1 MTTAQGDPRL
11 DMIGF
16 LRQHLF
22 GPLRG
27 ETELV
32 ESDSPVFQYTVG
44 ILFPRD
50 TSTEE
55 VLEEDQVD
63 DGGGSAQDTLAD
75 DPVTLANQRLPASF
89 GLSLVIRGTSTIECS
104 VRAATY
110 VRENGAWRRQP
121 LPSSGTFE
129 RITLSREEREQPCLS
144 GRARLRSRWRA
155 QPGGWLVTVAVVN
168 DAAGS
173 GRPLREIGDCL
184 FQVGLEVRPT
194 GGAIGA
200 YPSATIRAS
209 EEDDELALQYRS
221 RLVHAIGHGCAA
233 DWGEYDADGAPTVA
247 RIEFMPAVDV
257 PPVVGRSDNDE
268 CLVLARL
275 ADSGWAGMIPS
286 LRGFAARYTD
296 WIRGQHVGAKTLA
309 DRDQPTAGRI
319 LSRLSEA
326 ADRINAGIDLLET
339 NGDALRA
346 FRVANLA
353 MLMQMRHGERDL
365 GGGERTPEDAVK
377 FPTAA
382 EYLGLTGYRW
392 YPFQL
397 AFLLLTVRSLV
408 EEDSPDRGLVDLIW
422 FPTGGGKTEAYLGAA
437 AMQIALRRMRLG
449 DHGGGTAVVSRYTLR
464 LLTSQQ
470 FRRTSTLACALE
482 AMRLDGCA
490 ELAGDEISVGLWI
503 GEGTPYTCADA
514 IEQYEVLLD
523 EPQPES
529 PFQLDACPW
538 CGTRLTPSARADDP
552 EHYGFIATNVE
563 FRIRCVRSGC
573 RFESR
578 LPVQI
583 VDQMIYREPP
593 TILIGTVD
601 KFARLAWLEHAGAIL
616 GDDVNAPPSLIIQDE
631 MHLLGGPLGT
641 IFGVYETAIDVACHL
656 RGGRPKIIA
665 STATIRDT
673 DRQSLGLFGSLA
685 RVFPPPGLDA
695 ANSFYARVDE
705 HALGRMYLGVLSAH
719 HTPTTTLIRISALV
733 AQAPLEVSLTAEEA
747 DGFWTQ
753 IVYHNSLR
761 ELGGFLTQARD
772 DVPAWIRIVAND
784 EANMRDIR
792 DDDVMELSSNVSR
805 LGAPRMLAR
814 LERRRGMPDSVSI
827 AASTNMF
834 SVGVD
839 VQRLALMLVNGQPKT
854 TSEYIQAT
862 SRVGRGSVPGLV
874 ITHLSG
880 LRPRD
885 RSHYE
890 GFRGFHQAL
899 YRQVEPTSVSPFA
912 LPSRLRALHAALV
925 IVVRHGLGLAA
936 DGDAVNF
943 DADDPRVA
951 EAINRLAERAAL
963 ADPAEADAIK
973 AQLAGLAASWSLQA
987 KSGQSLHYATQST
1000 LPRLLKNFDERG
1012 AGWETLQSL
1021 RNVDRQ
1027 CEIEIVGT
1035 APLPPRTTP
1044 RRRRS

>member
-1 MTTAQGDPRL
+1 MTTESDPR
-11 DMIGF
+11 IRISGF
-16 LRQHLF
+16 LRRHLV

-32 ESDSPVFQYTVG
+32 ERDSPVFQYTVG

-50 TSTEE
+50 TSTDL
-55 VLEEDQVD
+55 VLQEDHVD
-63 DGGGSAQDTLAD
+63 EGGGSAQDALAD

-89 GLSLVIRGTSTIECS
+89 GLSLVIRGTDSIECA
-104 VRAATY
+104 VRAAVY
-110 VRENGAWRRQP
+110 DGEGSAWRRRP
-121 LPSSGTFE
+121 LPADKPDE
-129 RITLSREEREQPCLS
+129 RVVLTAGEPDQPCLER
-144 GRARLRSRWRA
+144 RARLRSRWRRHA
-155 QPGGWLVTVAVVN
+155 DGWLVTVALVN
-168 DAAGS
+168 DAAAS
-173 GRPLREIGDCL
+173 GKPLYEVADCL
-184 FQVGLEVRPT
+184 FQVALEIRPMN
-194 GGAIGA
+194 GAIGA
-200 YPSATIRAS
+200 YPTVAIRAS
-209 EEDDELALQYRS
+209 QEDEELATQYRS

-233 DWGEYDADGAPTVA
+233 DWGNYNADGTPSVA
-247 RIEFMPAVDV
+247 RIDFLPAVDV
-257 PPVVGRSDNDE
+257 PPVEGRDDNDD

-275 ADSGWAGMIPS
+275 ADPSWTEMVPALRTFAG
-286 LRGFAARYTD
+286 RYAD
-296 WIRGQHVGAKTLA
+296 WITEQGDAAKALPVDERPA
-309 DRDQPTAGRI
+309 AGRI
-319 LSRLSEA
+319 VSRLEDA
-326 ADRINAGIDLLET
+326 AARIAYGIDLLEKH
-339 NGDALRA
+339 DEARRA
-346 FRVANLA
+346 FHVANLA
-353 MLMQMRHGERDL
+353 MLMQMRHGASDL
-365 GGGERTPEDAVK
+365 GGGERSIDEPVD
-377 FPTAA
+377 FPTKPDYLAA
-382 EYLGLTGYRW
+382 TQYRW
-392 YPFQL
+392 RPFQL
-397 AFLLLTVRSLV
+397 AFLLLTIRSLF
-408 EEDSPDRGLVDLIW
+408 EEDSPERDLVDLIW
-422 FPTGGGKTEAYLGAA
+422 FPTGGGKTEAYLAVA
-437 AMQIALRRMRLG
+437 AMEIALRRMRLG
-449 DHGGGTAVVSRYTLR
+449 ERGGGTAVVSRYTLR

-482 AMRLDGCA
+482 ALRADGCA
-490 ELAGDEISVGLWI
+490 ELAGDQISVGLWI

-514 IEQYEVLLD
+514 SDRYEELLE
-523 EPQPES
+523 EPNPES

-538 CGTRLTPSARADDP
+538 CGTALVPAARADDSDL
-552 EHYGFIATNVE
+552 YGFISTNVE
-563 FRIRCVRSGC
+563 FRFRCVRRDC
-573 RFESR
+573 RFGQR

-583 VDQMIYREPP
+583 VDSMIYQEPP

-601 KFARLAWLEHAGAIL
+601 KFARLAWLENAGAIL
-616 GDDVNAPPSLIIQDE
+616 GDDLHAPPSLIIQDE

-641 IFGVYETAIDVACHL
+641 IFGVYETAIDVACRL
-656 RGGRPKIIA
+656 RGGRPKIVA

-695 ANSFYARVDE
+695 ANSFYARINPDKP
-705 HALGRMYLGVLSAH
+705 GRMYLGVLSAH
-719 HTPTTTLIRISALV
+719 HTPTTTLIRISALL
-733 AQAPLEVSLTAEEA
+733 AQAALEVPLDEDEA

-761 ELGGFLTQARD
+761 ELGHFLTQARD

-784 EANMRDIR
+784 EANMRGIR

-805 LGAPRMLAR
+805 LGTPRLLAR
-814 LERRRGMPDSVSI
+814 LERRRGTTDSVSI

-862 SRVGRGSVPGLV
+862 SRVGRGDVPGLV
-874 ITHLSG
+874 VTHLSG

-925 IVVRHGLGLAA
+925 IVVRHGLGLSADAA
-936 DGDAVNF
+936 AVNF
-943 DADDPRVA
+943 DASDPRVV
-951 EAINRLAERAAL
+951 EAISLLATRASL
-963 ADPAEADAIK
+963 ADPAEADAIT
-973 AQLAGLAASWSLQA
+973 AQLAGLATEWSRQA
-987 KSGQSLHYATQST
+987 RSGLPLYYTTQST

-1012 AGWETLQSL
+1012 GGWETLQSL

-1027 CEIEIVGT
+1027 CEIEVVGT
-1035 APLPPRTTP
+1035 TPPPPKPP